1 MICFEK
7 NLNTVVYLCLLF
19 QGGVSFGTWSV
30 NAEEGFG
37 IMNGTV
43 ADVPFLQAPGFI
55 KAVSKGHF
63 PDVASFIDG
72 DLILNVRSSTADYT
86 GFRVTFSADGLSSDY
101 ACGSGSTLPFSG
113 GCFKANFK
121 VPDGNDFTKV
131 RVPFNMFS
139 DHWSP
144 ATGEQTKTCAEHP
157 EACPTAKDLGG
168 IKRIEL
174 WAEGVKSDVHLEVK
188 AISAGAK
195 VATTKATPDEVS
207 DMNVV
212 TFDGAQGTT
221 HKFHAQIDPVMVS
234 LLKSREKNP

>member
-1 MICFEK
+1 
-7 NLNTVVYLCLLF
+7 
-19 QGGVSFGTWSV
+19 
-30 NAEEGFG
+30 
-37 IMNGTV
+37 MNGTV

-63 PDVASFIDG
+63 SDVSNFIDG
-72 DLILNVRSSTADYT
+72 DFILKVRSSTADYT

-121 VPDGNDFTKV
+121 VPAGNDFTEV

-144 ATGEQTKTCAEHP
+144 ATGDQTKTCAQHP
-157 EACPTAKDLGG
+157 EVCPTAKDLRG

-174 WAEGVKSDVHLEVK
+174 WAEGVKSDIHLEVK
-188 AISAGAK
+188 AISAGSR
-195 VATTKATPDEVS
+195 VSSNERATIIDES
-207 DMNVV
+207 DLKIV
-212 TFDGAQGTT
+212 TFDGASDTT
-221 HKFHAQIDPVMVS
+221 HKFHKQIDPVMVI
-234 LLKSREKNP
+234 L